1 VKFILE
7 PKAAYNNDC
16 GCIAGSNKY
25 KNSTVILLSINSTAI
40 PSQHLFPG
48 VAWLSG
54 IITL

>member
-1 VKFILE
+1 MIVDVLLAVISTSAL
-7 PKAAYNNDC
+7 N
-16 GCIAGSNKY
+16 I
-25 KNSTVILLSINSTAI
+25 TVILLSINSTAI